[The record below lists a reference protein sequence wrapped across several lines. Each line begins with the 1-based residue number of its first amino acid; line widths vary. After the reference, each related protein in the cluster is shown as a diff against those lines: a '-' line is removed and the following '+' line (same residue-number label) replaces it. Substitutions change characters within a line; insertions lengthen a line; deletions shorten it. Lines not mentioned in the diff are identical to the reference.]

1 VGRSPDRPPGRAPDV
16 APSMRSA
23 RRALTG
29 MFLASGLTLAS
40 FLSRIPS
47 VQEELALPAAT
58 LGFVLPALSVGVM
71 TGLLL
76 AGRVIGR
83 TGSRRLM
90 LTGVLTAAVALPLT
104 SLAAG
109 PLSLAFT
116 LLLLGLGA
124 ASMDVGMN
132 AQGIGVE
139 RSYGRSILIG
149 MHAAWS
155 IGTLIGALVGSL
167 AIASGTP
174 VWAHLMM
181 IGILVA
187 TIGAAALR
195 RLTVDDRA
203 TATTPARFALPR
215 GPLLPLA
222 LVVFASILGESTA
235 GYWAGIHLRDT
246 IAVTPDR
253 IGWAFVAHTAG
264 MVGARLIG
272 DRLVGRFGRH
282 AVIRVSGLLAGVG
295 FLVVATVPVLLGSVL
310 GFLLVGLGLGSLVPL
325 AFASAGRVA
334 ATPGEGVAAVL
345 VVGYLA
351 FLIGPPVIGSLAD
364 TIGLPAGFVS
374 VAVVIVLLTVRPLSA
389 ATSGTSQAGRGGSHL
404 GE

>member
-1 VGRSPDRPPGRAPDV
+1 VGPGSEDVPDRASDV
-16 APSMRSA
+16 APSVRGA
-23 RRALTG
+23 RLGLTG

-47 VQEELALPAAT
+47 VQDDLGLAAAT
-58 LGFVLPALSVGVM
+58 LGLVLPALSVGVV

-83 TGSRRLM
+83 MGSRRLM
-90 LTGVLTAAVALPLT
+90 LAGVMTAVIALPVT
-104 SLAAG
+104 GLAAG
-109 PLSLAFT
+109 PLTLA
-116 LLLLGLGA
+116 LALCLLGLGA

-139 RSYGRSILIG
+139 RSYGRSILVG

-155 IGTLIGALVGSL
+155 IGTLIGALAGSL

-174 VWAHLMM
+174 VWAHLAMVAM
-181 IGILVA
+181 LVA
-187 TIGAAALR
+187 TIGVMALR
-195 RLTVDDRA
+195 RLTVDDRV
-203 TATTPARFALPR
+203 TATSPARFALPR
-215 GPLLPLA
+215 GPLFPLA
-222 LVVFASILGESTA
+222 LVAFASILGESTA

-246 IAVTPDR
+246 VAVTTER

-272 DRLVGRFGRH
+272 DRLVGRFGRRT
-282 AVIRVSGLLAGVG
+282 VIRASGLLAGVG
-295 FLVVATVPVLLGSVL
+295 FLVVATVPVLFGGVA

-345 VVGYLA
+345 AVGYLA
-351 FLIGPPVIGSLAD
+351 FLIGPPVIGALAD
-364 TIGLPAGFVS
+364 TIGLSAGFLTVG
-374 VAVVIVLLTVRPLSA
+374 VVIAMLTTRKLP
-389 ATSGTSQAGRGGSHL
+389 ATR
-404 GE
+404 

>member
-1 VGRSPDRPPGRAPDV
+1 MGPGSDNVPDRAPVV
-16 APSMRSA
+16 ASSVRGA
-23 RRALTG
+23 RRGLTA

-47 VQEELALPAAT
+47 VQADLGLPAAT
-58 LGFVLPALSVGVM
+58 LGLVLPALSVGVV

-90 LTGVLTAAVALPLT
+90 RAGVLTAAIALPVT
-104 SLAAG
+104 GLAAG
-109 PLSLAFT
+109 PLTLA
-116 LLLLGLGA
+116 LALCLLGLGA

-139 RSYGRSILIG
+139 RSYGRSILVG

-155 IGTLIGALVGSL
+155 VGTLIGALAGSF

-174 VWAHLMM
+174 VWAHLAMVAM
-181 IGILVA
+181 LVA
-187 TIGAAALR
+187 TIGLMALR
-195 RLTVDDRA
+195 RLTIDDRVTA
-203 TATTPARFALPR
+203 TAPPRFALPR

-246 IAVTPDR
+246 VAVTTER
-253 IGWAFVAHTAG
+253 IGWAFVAHTTG
-264 MVGARLIG
+264 MVAARLIG
-272 DRLVGRFGRH
+272 DRLVGRFGRR
-282 AVIRVSGLLAGVG
+282 AVIRASGLLAGAG
-295 FLVVATVPVLLGSVL
+295 FLVVATVPVLLGGVA
-310 GFLLVGLGLGSLVPL
+310 GFLLVGLGLGSLAPL

-334 ATPGEGVAAVL
+334 TNPGEGVAAVL
-345 VVGYLA
+345 AVGYLA
-351 FLIGPPVIGSLAD
+351 FLIGPPVIGALAD
-364 TIGLPAGFVS
+364 TVGLSVGFLTAGVVIAMLTTRKLPA
-374 VAVVIVLLTVRPLSA
+374 AR
-389 ATSGTSQAGRGGSHL
+389 
-404 GE
+404 

>member
-1 VGRSPDRPPGRAPDV
+1 MGPGSEDVPDRTPDV
-16 APSMRSA
+16 APSVRGA
-23 RRALTG
+23 RLGLTG

-47 VQEELALPAAT
+47 VQDDLGLPAAT
-58 LGFVLPALSVGVM
+58 LGLVLPALSVGVV

-90 LTGVLTAAVALPLT
+90 LAGILTAAIALPVT
-104 SLAAG
+104 GLAAG
-109 PLSLAFT
+109 PLTLA
-116 LLLLGLGA
+116 LALGLLGLGA

-139 RSYGRSILIG
+139 RSYGRSILVG

-155 IGTLIGALVGSL
+155 VGTLIGALAGSL
-167 AIASGTP
+167 AIASRTP
-174 VWAHLMM
+174 VWAHLAMVAM
-181 IGILVA
+181 LVA
-187 TIGAAALR
+187 SIGVTALR
-195 RLTVDDRA
+195 RLTIDDRVTT
-203 TATTPARFALPR
+203 TAPARFALPR

-222 LVVFASILGESTA
+222 LVAFASILGESTA

-246 IAVTPDR
+246 VAVTTER

-272 DRLVGRFGRH
+272 DRLVGRFGRR
-282 AVIRVSGLLAGVG
+282 AVIRASGLLAGAG
-295 FLVVATVPVLLGSVL
+295 FLVVATVPVLLGGVA
-310 GFLLVGLGLGSLVPL
+310 GFLLVGLGLGSLAPL

-334 ATPGEGVAAVL
+334 KTPGEGVAAVL
-345 VVGYLA
+345 AFGYLA
-351 FLIGPPVIGSLAD
+351 FLIGPPVIGGLAD
-364 TIGLPAGFVS
+364 TIGLSAGFLTVG
-374 VAVVIVLLTVRPLSA
+374 VVIALLTTRKLP
-389 ATSGTSQAGRGGSHL
+389 ATR
-404 GE
+404 

>member
-1 VGRSPDRPPGRAPDV
+1 MGQGSAGTPDGASDEVPDI
-16 APSMRSA
+16 APSVRGA
-23 RRALTG
+23 RLGLTG
-29 MFLASGLTLAS
+29 LFLASGLTLAS

-47 VQEELALPAAT
+47 VQNDLGLPAAT
-58 LGFVLPALSVGVM
+58 LGLVLPALSVGVV

-90 LTGVLTAAVALPLT
+90 LAGVLTAAVALPLT
-104 SLAAG
+104 GLAAG
-109 PLSLAFT
+109 PLTLASA

-132 AQGIGVE
+132 AQGIAVE

-155 IGTLIGALVGSL
+155 VGTLIGALAGSF
-167 AIASGTP
+167 AIASGIP
-174 VWAHLMM
+174 VWAHLAMVAV
-181 IGILVA
+181 LVA
-187 TIGAAALR
+187 ALGVLALR
-195 RLTVDDRA
+195 RLTVDDRV

-215 GPLLPLA
+215 GPLFPLA
-222 LVVFASILGESTA
+222 LVAFASILGESTA

-246 IAVTPDR
+246 VAVAPGR

-282 AVIRVSGLLAGVG
+282 AVIRASGLLAGAG
-295 FLVVATVPVLLGSVL
+295 FLVVATVPVLLGGVV
-310 GFLLVGLGLGSLVPL
+310 GFLLAGLGLGSLVPL
-325 AFASAGRVA
+325 AFASAGRVVT
-334 ATPGEGVAAVL
+334 TPGEGVAAVL
-345 VVGYLA
+345 AVGYLA
-351 FLIGPPVIGSLAD
+351 FLIGPPVIGALAD
-364 TIGLPAGFVS
+364 TIGLSAGFLL
-374 VAVVIVLLTVRPLSA
+374 VAVVIALLAARPLPVSSP
-389 ATSGTSQAGRGGSHL
+389 TTTP
-404 GE
+404 

>member
-1 VGRSPDRPPGRAPDV
+1 MAPSPGRLPGRAPV
-16 APSMRSA
+16 APSVQSA

-47 VQEELALPAAT
+47 VQENLELPAAT
-58 LGFVLPALSVGVM
+58 LGLVLPALSVGVVA
-71 TGLLL
+71 GLLL

-90 LTGVLTAAVALPLT
+90 LAGVSTAAVTLPLT

-109 PLSLAFT
+109 PLPLAFT

-139 RSYGRSILIG
+139 RSYGRSILVG

-155 IGTLIGALVGSL
+155 VGTLIGALVGSL
-167 AIASGTP
+167 AIASGVP
-174 VWAHLMM
+174 IWAHLAMVAL
-181 IGILVA
+181 LVA
-187 TIGAAALR
+187 TIGITALR
-195 RLTVDDRA
+195 RLDVDDRVS
-203 TATTPARFALPR
+203 ATTPARFALPR
-215 GPLLPLA
+215 GPLFPLA
-222 LVVFASILGESTA
+222 MVAFASILGESTA

-282 AVIRVSGLLAGVG
+282 AVIRGSGLVAGAG
-295 FLVVATVPVLLGSVL
+295 FLVVATVPVLLAGVF

-325 AFASAGRVA
+325 AFASAGRLA

-345 VVGYLA
+345 AVGYLA
-351 FLIGPPVIGSLAD
+351 FLVGPPVIGALAD
-364 TIGLPAGFVS
+364 TIGLPAGFAS
-374 VAVVIVLLTVRPLSA
+374 VAVVIALLTTRPLPA
-389 ATSGTSQAGRGGSHL
+389 ASSGAP
-404 GE
+404 

>member
-1 VGRSPDRPPGRAPDV
+1 MGPGSEDVPDRTPDV
-16 APSMRSA
+16 APSVRGA
-23 RRALTG
+23 RLGLTV

-47 VQEELALPAAT
+47 VQDDLGLPAAT
-58 LGFVLPALSVGVM
+58 LGLVLPALSVGVV

-90 LTGVLTAAVALPLT
+90 LAGILTAAIALPVT
-104 SLAAG
+104 GLAAG
-109 PLSLAFT
+109 PLTLA
-116 LLLLGLGA
+116 LALGLLGLGA

-139 RSYGRSILIG
+139 RSYGRSILVG

-155 IGTLIGALVGSL
+155 VGTLIGALAGSL
-167 AIASGTP
+167 AIASRTP
-174 VWAHLMM
+174 VWAHLAMVAM
-181 IGILVA
+181 LVA
-187 TIGAAALR
+187 SIGVTALR
-195 RLTVDDRA
+195 RLTIDDRVTT
-203 TATTPARFALPR
+203 TAPARFALPR

-222 LVVFASILGESTA
+222 LVAFASILGESTA

-246 IAVTPDR
+246 VAVTTER

-272 DRLVGRFGRH
+272 DRLVGRFGRR
-282 AVIRVSGLLAGVG
+282 AVIRASGLLAGAG
-295 FLVVATVPVLLGSVL
+295 FLVVATVPVLLGGVA
-310 GFLLVGLGLGSLVPL
+310 GFLLVGLGLGSLAPL

-334 ATPGEGVAAVL
+334 KTPGEGVAAVL
-345 VVGYLA
+345 AFGYLA
-351 FLIGPPVIGSLAD
+351 FLIGPPVIGGLAD
-364 TIGLPAGFVS
+364 TIGLSAGFLTVG
-374 VAVVIVLLTVRPLSA
+374 VVIALLTTRKLP
-389 ATSGTSQAGRGGSHL
+389 ATR
-404 GE
+404 

>member
-1 VGRSPDRPPGRAPDV
+1 VGRSPGKLPGRASDV
-16 APSMRSA
+16 ASSVRSA

-47 VQEELALPAAT
+47 VQEQLGLPAAT
-58 LGFVLPALSVGVM
+58 LGLVLPALSVGVV

-90 LTGVLTAAVALPLT
+90 LGGVLTAMVALPLT
-104 SLAAG
+104 GLAPGPRSLA
-109 PLSLAFT
+109 LA
-116 LLLLGLGA
+116 LMLLGFGA

-139 RSYGRSILIG
+139 RSYGRSILVG

-155 IGTLIGALVGSL
+155 VGTLLGALAGSL
-167 AIASGTP
+167 AIAQGTP
-174 VWAHLMM
+174 VWAHLAMVAAVVAA
-181 IGILVA
+181 IGV
-187 TIGAAALR
+187 TALR
-195 RLTVDDRA
+195 RLTVDDRVST
-203 TATTPARFALPR
+203 TAPARFALPR

-282 AVIRVSGLLAGVG
+282 AVIRGSGFVAGVG
-295 FLVVATVPVLLGSVL
+295 FLVVATVPVLFAGVL
-310 GFLLVGLGLGSLVPL
+310 GFLLVGLGLGSIVPL

-345 VVGYLA
+345 AVGYLA
-351 FLIGPPVIGSLAD
+351 FLVGPPVIGALAD
-364 TIGLPAGFVS
+364 SIGLPAGFVS
-374 VAVVIVLLTVRPLSA
+374 VAVVIALLTTRPLPAGS
-389 ATSGTSQAGRGGSHL
+389 SGTSQPDRGGSHH
-404 GE
+404 GV

>member
-1 VGRSPDRPPGRAPDV
+1 MGRGSRGVPDRAPDV
-16 APSMRSA
+16 APSVRGA
-23 RRALTG
+23 RRGLTG

-47 VQEELALPAAT
+47 VQDDLGLPAAT
-58 LGFVLPALSVGVM
+58 LGLVLPALSVGVV

-90 LTGVLTAAVALPLT
+90 LAGVLTAGVALPAT
-104 SLAAG
+104 GLAAG
-109 PLSLAFT
+109 PLTLAFT
-116 LLLLGLGA
+116 LLVLGLGT

-139 RSYGRSILIG
+139 RSYGRSILVG

-155 IGTLIGALVGSL
+155 VGTLLGALAGSL
-167 AIASGTP
+167 AIASSTP
-174 VWAHLMM
+174 VWAHLAVVAVIVAS
-181 IGILVA
+181 IGV
-187 TIGAAALR
+187 TSLR
-195 RLTVDDRA
+195 RLTVDDRV

-215 GPLLPLA
+215 GALFPLA
-222 LVVFASILGESTA
+222 LVAFASILGESTA

-246 IAVTPDR
+246 VAVTPDR

-272 DRLVGRFGRH
+272 DRLVGRFGRG
-282 AVIRVSGLLAGVG
+282 AVIRASGLLAGLG
-295 FLVVATVPVLLGSVL
+295 FLVVATVPVLLGGVA

-325 AFASAGRVA
+325 AFASAGRVV

-345 VVGYLA
+345 AVGYLA
-351 FLIGPPVIGSLAD
+351 FLVGPPVIGALAD
-364 TIGLPAGFVS
+364 TIGLSAGFLTVG
-374 VAVVIVLLTVRPLSA
+374 VVIALLTARPLPA
-389 ATSGTSQAGRGGSHL
+389 AQSTPS
-404 GE
+404 

>member
-1 VGRSPDRPPGRAPDV
+1 VGPGSEDVPDRTPDV
-16 APSMRSA
+16 APSVRGA
-23 RRALTG
+23 RLGLTG

-47 VQEELALPAAT
+47 VQDDLGLPAAT
-58 LGFVLPALSVGVM
+58 LGLVLPALSVGVV

-90 LTGVLTAAVALPLT
+90 LAGILTAAIALPVT
-104 SLAAG
+104 GLAAG
-109 PLSLAFT
+109 PLTLA
-116 LLLLGLGA
+116 LALGLLGLGA

-139 RSYGRSILIG
+139 RSYGRSILVG

-155 IGTLIGALVGSL
+155 VGTLIGALAGSL
-167 AIASGTP
+167 AIASRTP
-174 VWAHLMM
+174 VWAHLAMVAM
-181 IGILVA
+181 LVA
-187 TIGAAALR
+187 SIGVTALR
-195 RLTVDDRA
+195 RLTIDDRVTT
-203 TATTPARFALPR
+203 TAPARFALPR

-222 LVVFASILGESTA
+222 LVAFASILGESTA

-246 IAVTPDR
+246 VAVTTER

-272 DRLVGRFGRH
+272 DRLVGRFGRR
-282 AVIRVSGLLAGVG
+282 AVIRASGLLAGAG
-295 FLVVATVPVLLGSVL
+295 FLVVATVPVLLGGVA
-310 GFLLVGLGLGSLVPL
+310 GFLLVGLGLGSLAPL

-334 ATPGEGVAAVL
+334 KTPGEGVAAVL
-345 VVGYLA
+345 AFGYLA
-351 FLIGPPVIGSLAD
+351 FLIGPPVIGGLAD
-364 TIGLPAGFVS
+364 TIGLSAGFLTVG
-374 VAVVIVLLTVRPLSA
+374 VVIALLTTRKLP
-389 ATSGTSQAGRGGSHL
+389 ATR
-404 GE
+404 

>member
-1 VGRSPDRPPGRAPDV
+1 VAPSPGRLPGRAPV
-16 APSMRSA
+16 APSVQSA

-47 VQEELALPAAT
+47 VQENLELPAAT
-58 LGFVLPALSVGVM
+58 LGLVLPALSVGVVA
-71 TGLLL
+71 GLLL

-90 LTGVLTAAVALPLT
+90 LAGVSTAAVTLPLT

-109 PLSLAFT
+109 PLPLAFT

-139 RSYGRSILIG
+139 RSYGRSILVG

-155 IGTLIGALVGSL
+155 VGTLIGALVGSL
-167 AIASGTP
+167 AIASGVP
-174 VWAHLMM
+174 IWAHLAMVAL
-181 IGILVA
+181 LVA
-187 TIGAAALR
+187 TIGITALR
-195 RLTVDDRA
+195 RLDVDDRVS
-203 TATTPARFALPR
+203 ATTPARFALPR
-215 GPLLPLA
+215 GPLFPLA
-222 LVVFASILGESTA
+222 MVAFASILGESTA

-282 AVIRVSGLLAGVG
+282 AVIRGSGLVAGAG
-295 FLVVATVPVLLGSVL
+295 FLVVATVPVLLAGVF

-325 AFASAGRVA
+325 AFASAGRLA

-345 VVGYLA
+345 AVGYLA
-351 FLIGPPVIGSLAD
+351 FLVGPPVIGALAD
-364 TIGLPAGFVS
+364 TIGLPAGFAS
-374 VAVVIVLLTVRPLSA
+374 VAVVIALLTTRPLPA
-389 ATSGTSQAGRGGSHL
+389 ASSGAP
-404 GE
+404 